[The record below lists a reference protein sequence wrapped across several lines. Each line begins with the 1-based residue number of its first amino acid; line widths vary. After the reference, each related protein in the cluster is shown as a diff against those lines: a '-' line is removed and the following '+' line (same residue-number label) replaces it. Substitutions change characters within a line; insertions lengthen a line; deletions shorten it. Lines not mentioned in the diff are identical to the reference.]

1 MATTLKLK
9 NNVSKGILTVYTKDG
24 GWLDFDLSKNLG
36 QEQLKLLKK
45 HKPEL
50 VETVTPKQ

>member
-9 NNVSKGILTVYTKDG
+9 NNVSKGILTVYTQGG

-36 QEQLKLLKK
+36 QEQLKLLKQY
-45 HKPEL
+45 KPEL
-50 VETVTPKQ
+50 VETVTPK

>member
-1 MATTLKLK
+1 MTTTLKLK
-9 NNVSKGILTVYTKDG
+9 NNVSKGILTVYTQDG

-45 HKPEL
+45 YKPEL
-50 VETVTPKQ
+50 VETVNPK